1 MPAARCQAL
10 SGGQVPGSG
19 SKISIFARKITK
31 SLEHIAL
38 FLIFAPELLY
48 ETIMCTVNIKVNE
61 AVLRDVLPELDSKA
75 AINRWAQLLIDQH
88 IDALTK
94 EHALQQADDDM
105 IKRECALNRDMT
117 PDELYDIIAEE
128 IDSIY
133 AAG

>member
-1 MPAARCQAL
+1 MFGIYCIIPYLCSR
-10 SGGQVPGSG
+10 
-19 SKISIFARKITK
+19 III
-31 SLEHIAL
+31 
-38 FLIFAPELLY
+38 

-61 AVLRDVLPELDSKA
+61 ALLRDVLPELDSKA

-88 IDALTK
+88 IDALAK
-94 EHALQQADDDM
+94 EHALQHADDKM

-117 PDELYDIIAEE
+117 PDELYNIIADE